1 MGETFRAIL
10 LVALFAAFATTTFLF
25 LSWWME
31 SERRLR
37 RAMKSALYGVPDMHA
52 IAPAEGKAAGL
63 DLSHEQLAVLWNR
76 GAIGLVFEFDE
87 IEGAEVIVDGH
98 VVSRVSRHLGRNDL
112 GVLLEDAESVILRLM
127 FRASQ
132 CPEFEISL
140 WRANWSAPQPNTA
153 PAGQMVSGPRQTG
166 SANEGLRLAR
176 RWLAHIEAV
185 LKG

>member
-10 LVALFAAFATTTFLF
+10 LVALIAAFATTTFLF

-37 RAMKSALYGVPDMHA
+37 RAMKNALMGVPDMHA
-52 IAPAEGKAAGL
+52 IAPSEGKAAGL
-63 DLSHEQLAVLWNR
+63 DLAHEQLAILWKH
-76 GAIGLVFEFDE
+76 GAIGLVYDFDE
-87 IEGAEVIVDGH
+87 VEGAEVIVEGH
-98 VVSRVSRHLGRNDL
+98 VVSRVRRHMSRKDL
-112 GVLLEDAESVILRLM
+112 DVLVEDAESVILRLM
-127 FRASQ
+127 FNDPH

-140 WRANWSAPQPNTA
+140 WRANWSAPQPSTN

-185 LKG
+185 LKA